1 MEIIQAL
8 VATAQAVG
16 AVRKGEKNTHQG
28 FNFRGIDTVVNAV
41 SPALLANGVVVL
53 PRLLSSEYE
62 TVRVGSKETLMGHA
76 RVTVEYA
83 FYACDGSNISA
94 TVAAEAMDSGDKAT
108 AKAMSVAFRTAL
120 LQALC
125 LPTDDTDPD
134 SDTFER
140 SPSKVQ
146 NTATKMRITQA
157 PSAMADANGVKI
169 KGIQHGP
176 IPDWLVLE
184 AFQAGVSE
192 VYDNRAD
199 VLDNP
204 KRPWFKATTGGKEAK
219 AFWAPR
225 GTPLPVIA
233 THEDDLEDDQAPEEP
248 F

>member
-146 NTATKMRITQA
+146 NTAPKMRITQA
-157 PSAMADANGVKI
+157 SSAKGDGVTI
-169 KGIQHGP
+169 KGDQWGP

-184 AFQAGVSE
+184 AAQAGVTQ
-192 VYDNRAD
+192 VWDNRNQLAQ
-199 VLDNP
+199 NP
-204 KRPWFKATTGGKEAK
+204 KRPWFKDANGDK
-219 AFWAPR
+219 AFWAPK
-225 GTPLPVIA
+225 GTPLPVMA
-233 THEDDLEDDQAPEEP
+233 THEDDLDDSPEEP